1 MRVYVNMA
9 TGEMTYWLFTALA
22 WANAGH
28 RIREYKEYPDE
39 LVLDHDWGEQN
50 LPNFFCGLE
59 RLLNF

>member
-1 MRVYVNMA
+1 MEGFPEMGIERVYVNMS

-39 LVLDHDWGEQN
+39 LVFDHDWGE
-50 LPNFFCGLE
+50 
-59 RLLNF
+59 